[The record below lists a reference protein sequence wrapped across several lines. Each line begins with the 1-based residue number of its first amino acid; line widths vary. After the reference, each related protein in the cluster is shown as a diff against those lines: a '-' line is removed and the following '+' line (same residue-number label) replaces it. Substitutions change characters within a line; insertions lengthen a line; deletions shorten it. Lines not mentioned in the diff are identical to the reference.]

1 MVDPASGRHVA
12 DGEAGE
18 IVVTILYR
26 HDAPIIRCRMGDRAV
41 YRTPGYCACGRPFG
55 GFEVASIGR
64 MDDMRKVKGI
74 NVWPSA
80 VDNVVFAFAAIS
92 DYQVVLETGP
102 AGQERAGLRVL
113 CDASDPAAAA
123 QIQEQLARSVE
134 ERLGI
139 RFAVEV
145 LEPGALEQ
153 VEWKAKRWID
163 RRDHVAGRAG

>member
-1 MVDPASGRHVA
+1 
-12 DGEAGE
+12 
-18 IVVTILYR
+18 
-26 HDAPIIRCRMGDRAV
+26 
-41 YRTPGYCACGRPFG
+41 
-55 GFEVASIGR
+55 

-80 VDNVVFAFAAIS
+80 VDDVVFAFAAIS

-113 CDASDPAAAA
+113 CDTSDPATTAALR
-123 QIQEQLARSVE
+123 EQLARSVE

-139 RFAVEV
+139 RFAVEL

-163 RRDHVAGRAG
+163 RRDHVAGKT